1 MAATAAQIEHDQHA
15 KEQKYWIGNI
25 EQRVDGWCFREHM
38 FGILVD
44 VQSEWEGRHY
54 IPPIP
59 QKRVRAAATA
69 LVKDY
74 RWSQSAYNLCAPSWG
89 PR

>member
-1 MAATAAQIEHDQHA
+1 
-15 KEQKYWIGNI
+15 
-25 EQRVDGWCFREHM
+25 M

-54 IPPIP
+54 IRPFPKSVYE
-59 QKRVRAAATA
+59 QVRA